1 MTIKQDTVM
10 NYTDELRART
20 VHVNAVLKD
29 YMPRAEGFQKT
40 VIEAVNYSMEG
51 SGKRLRPMM
60 MECTYQMYGGRG
72 PMIGPFM
79 AAMEMIHNSSLI
91 HDDLPALDNDAL
103 RRGRKTT
110 HIEYGEPLAIM
121 AGDVLLNYA
130 YETAVRA
137 FEQVPRTE
145 DPAQGYARVAQ
156 ALWVLA
162 TKSGINGMLGGQ
174 SCDVEYEGQALTE
187 TQVEFINKNKT
198 GALIE
203 GSLMIGAILAGAGSD
218 QVQKLESIG
227 SDIGLAFQIRDDIL
241 DVTGNAQEIGKPI
254 GSDVRNKK
262 TTYISL
268 FGVQAGR
275 QRVEQLSERA
285 LETFDSLDA
294 EHGFLRQLLEELAT
308 RRR

>member
-1 MTIKQDTVM
+1 M
-10 NYTDELRART
+10 NFNDELKART
-20 VHVNAVLKD
+20 AHVNAVLRD
-29 YMPRAEGFQKT
+29 YLPQEKGFQKT
-40 VIEAVNYSMEG
+40 VIEAVNYSMEAG
-51 SGKRLRPMM
+51 GKRLRPMM

-72 PMIGPFM
+72 TVIGPFM

-91 HDDLPALDNDAL
+91 HDDLPALDNDAM

-110 HIEYGEPLAIM
+110 HKEFGEPLAIM

-130 YETAVRA
+130 YETAFRA
-137 FEQVPRTE
+137 FDQVLKAD
-145 DPAQGYARVAQ
+145 DPVSGYTRVAE
-156 ALWVLA
+156 ALRVLA
-162 TKSGINGMLGGQ
+162 FKSGINGMLGGQ
-174 SCDVEYEGQALTE
+174 SCDVEHDGQALTE
-187 TQVEFINKNKT
+187 NQVEFINKTKT

-218 QVQKLESIG
+218 QVRKLEEIG

-241 DVTGNAQEIGKPI
+241 DVTGNEQETGKPI

-275 QRVEQLSERA
+275 HKVEQLSERA
-285 LETFDSLDA
+285 LGTFDSLNA

-308 RRR
+308 RRK

>member
-1 MTIKQDTVM
+1 
-10 NYTDELRART
+10 
-20 VHVNAVLKD
+20 
-29 YMPRAEGFQKT
+29 
-40 VIEAVNYSMEG
+40 
-51 SGKRLRPMM
+51 
-60 MECTYQMYGGRG
+60 MYGGRG
-72 PMIGPFM
+72 TVIGPFM

-91 HDDLPALDNDAL
+91 HDDLPALDNDAM

-110 HIEYGEPLAIM
+110 HKEFGEPLAIM

-130 YETAVRA
+130 YETAFRA
-137 FEQVPRTE
+137 FDQVLKAD
-145 DPAQGYARVAQ
+145 DPVSGYTRVAE
-156 ALWVLA
+156 ALRVLA
-162 TKSGINGMLGGQ
+162 FKSGINGMLGGQ
-174 SCDVEYEGQALTE
+174 SCDVEHDGQALTE
-187 TQVEFINKNKT
+187 NQVEFINKTKT

-218 QVQKLESIG
+218 QVRKLEEIG

-241 DVTGNAQEIGKPI
+241 DVTGNEQETGKPI

-275 QRVEQLSERA
+275 HKVEQLSERA
-285 LETFDSLDA
+285 LGTFDSLNA

-308 RRR
+308 RRK

>member
-1 MTIKQDTVM
+1 M
-10 NYTDELRART
+10 NFNDELKART
-20 VHVNAVLKD
+20 AHVNAVLRD
-29 YMPRAEGFQKT
+29 YLPQEKGFQKT
-40 VIEAVNYSMEG
+40 VIEAVNYSMEAG
-51 SGKRLRPMM
+51 GKRLRPMM

-72 PMIGPFM
+72 TVIGPFM

-91 HDDLPALDNDAL
+91 HDDLPALDNDAM

-110 HIEYGEPLAIM
+110 HKEFGEPLAIM

-130 YETAVRA
+130 YETAFRA
-137 FEQVPRTE
+137 FDQVLKAD
-145 DPAQGYARVAQ
+145 DPVSGYTRVAE
-156 ALWVLA
+156 ALRVLA
-162 TKSGINGMLGGQ
+162 FKSGINGMLGGQ
-174 SCDVEYEGQALTE
+174 SCDVEHDGQALTE
-187 TQVEFINKNKT
+187 NQVEFINKTKT

-203 GSLMIGAILAGAGSD
+203 GSLMIGAILAGADSD
-218 QVQKLESIG
+218 QVRKLEEIG

-241 DVTGNAQEIGKPI
+241 DVTGNEQETGKPI

-275 QRVEQLSERA
+275 HKVEQLSERA
-285 LETFDSLDA
+285 LGTFDSLNA

-308 RRR
+308 RRK